1 MRCKIYWMLTCRL
14 LCCVLSLWN
23 LVFGQIHYS
32 IPEELQLGAF
42 VGNVAEDLGLDVKQ
56 LAARSFRIVSGPSK
70 QYVDINLDTGILL
83 VKQSIDREEICGPSL
98 SCVLSLSGLLQN
110 PLKLY
115 PIAVEILDINDN
127 TPSFLKKQL
136 HLEISELS
144 SPGTRFP
151 LESANDPDV
160 ATNSVQTYELL
171 PNNYFVL
178 DVQMH
183 DGEKLPVLVLQ
194 SSLDRETESS
204 HSLTV
209 IAKDGGIPVRSG
221 TVQVLIT
228 VKDTNDNAPIFP
240 QSVYRVS
247 VLENAAAGTQVIK
260 LNATDLDGGP
270 NGAIAYSLSSYNSAK
285 TREKFSVDSK
295 TGEIKVRAKLDYEE
309 YTVFEINIKAVDG
322 GFHSMSGHCDV
333 LVNIIDVND
342 NPPEVTLTTLTSTL
356 SEDAPVGTVVALFSA
371 TDKDSGINGQ
381 VHCKIP
387 IKLPFGLDSSLENYY
402 GLIVQHPLD
411 RENISK
417 YDITV
422 TCTDAGNPPLT
433 SKNTIRVELS
443 DINDN
448 APRFAQSLYRASVTE
463 NNDFGA
469 PIFSISAFDPD
480 IGRNARLKYSV
491 LETQVHNAS
500 ISTYVSI
507 NSETGAIFAQRS
519 FDYEKLKSF
528 QVQAQVMDSGSPP
541 LASNVSVDVV
551 ILDQNDNVPVI
562 VQPMAEFG
570 SATVETISRFAEPGY
585 LVAKVS
591 ATDADAG
598 QNARLSYSIIQATHH
613 NLLTISPETGE
624 IWTIR
629 RIASKDSTQQ
639 SLVILVKDN
648 GKPSLSATVTIILSV
663 VGDDTETFSSISG
676 SSKDPRFGPD
686 ISLSLVIA
694 LGVISI
700 AFLVILI
707 ILAAKV
713 HKSRNVLGGQHCSL
727 GACCCLENRR
737 SLNGIQK
744 ASRNLQIPP
753 NYVEVFGGDP
763 LSQRF
768 RYESCSTLQST
779 KKDFVTPNMC
789 RSYTDKTYVRS
800 DSLKKE
806 STRMIDSECNS
817 NSVYNEVK
825 QPNADW
831 RFSQTHRAELNSSQ
845 YQEDEGVQRDIQR
858 EVQREVQCDV
868 QCEAPHDVQCNVPHN
883 IQHEVQRDV
892 PCDVQRVVENEPGG
906 ARKPAC
912 ARPAA
917 IPAGRDGWT
926 LPRTAPRMQLQMT
939 LGPHVPGTLRSQYL
953 IPREV
958 HTSGAR
964 ISNSSVE
971 FSAPINGSLHGPWA
985 ANQTRDHRGISSSN
999 TRRPELDTQACGQ
1012 IPGSPSGQRLSTQR
1026 LHSRDNHHALRE
1038 VNY

>member
-694 LGVISI
+694 LG
-700 AFLVILI
+700 
-707 ILAAKV
+707 
-713 HKSRNVLGGQHCSL
+713 
-727 GACCCLENRR
+727 
-737 SLNGIQK
+737 
-744 ASRNLQIPP
+744 
-753 NYVEVFGGDP
+753 
-763 LSQRF
+763 RF

-817 NSVYNEVK
+817 NSVYNEVL
-825 QPNADW
+825 
-831 RFSQTHRAELNSSQ
+831 FLI
-845 YQEDEGVQRDIQR
+845 DEVLLYDIASLYRKPGYRNINMKMDLGVQVRSSFKVATQVGKLIKKAYGMLAFIGQDLAALRNQQYFDWSNLNVQLFTNQELRDDGSNGEITYSLSSYCSAEAREKFAVNPKTGEIRVKGNLDYEENKAFEINIQATDGGPDAMSGH
-858 EVQREVQCDV
+858 CDV
-868 QCEAPHDVQCNVPHN
+868 LVNIIDVNDNPPEVKLTSLLSTISEDAPVGTVVALGEIWTIRRIASKDASK
-883 IQHEVQRDV
+883 QRLVILVKDHGIPSFSATVTITLSVVGGDTERLSSVSGSSDV
-892 PCDVQRVVENEPGG
+892 PESTPD
-906 ARKPAC
+906 
-912 ARPAA
+912 
-917 IPAGRDGWT
+917 
-926 LPRTAPRMQLQMT
+926 L
-939 LGPHVPGTLRSQYL
+939 S
-953 IPREV
+953 
-958 HTSGAR
+958 
-964 ISNSSVE
+964 ISLVIA
-971 FSAPINGSLHGPWA
+971 FG
-985 ANQTRDHRGISSSN
+985 
-999 TRRPELDTQACGQ
+999 
-1012 IPGSPSGQRLSTQR
+1012 
-1026 LHSRDNHHALRE
+1026 
-1038 VNY
+1038 